1 MNTKDP
7 NKTMF
12 NDLLEPG
19 KNCWRIE
26 RADRV
31 GILIDTADYF
41 EAFKKV
47 CAKARRTLFILG
59 WDFDRCERLGR
70 EDDSPMLEDF
80 IYGLLERQQDLHIYL
95 LLWDFHL
102 VYAAERE

>member
-1 MNTKDP
+1 MNTEDP

-70 EDDSPMLEDF
+70 EDDSPTLEDF
-80 IYGLLERQQDLHIYL
+80 IYGLLEHQPHLHI
-95 LLWDFHL
+95 
-102 VYAAERE
+102 